1 MKLIWL
7 QMKMMM
13 MLSSTANLSEQNL
26 PESAQ
31 KRILNCYAT
40 ALACLSTRKARLV
53 KFFKMKHFVLSFSRR
68 SMKLGSVPKKSW
80 PKDVV
85 TLKKNKSRW
94 QENNKRKLKSKPRPR
109 LTTSNQRS
117 KTSGQRLKS
126 WNQSTTLEGKPMRPS
141 LRKRPWRRS
150 LSKTDMLK
158 KPKLSRWNKWL
169 RRNNLKPLQSVR

>member
-1 MKLIWL
+1 
-7 QMKMMM
+7 
-13 MLSSTANLSEQNL
+13 
-26 PESAQ
+26 
-31 KRILNCYAT
+31 
-40 ALACLSTRKARLV
+40 
-53 KFFKMKHFVLSFSRR
+53 
-68 SMKLGSVPKKSW
+68 MKLGSVPKKSW
-80 PKDVV
+80 PKDVA

-117 KTSGQRLKS
+117 KTSEQRSRS

-158 KPKLSRWNKWL
+158 KPKLNRSNKWL
-169 RRNNLKPLQSVR
+169 RRNNLKPLQSVRLTNKKRLTGSGSKSKKNFNVRLTNSKCTKWKSNAWRKKNLS